1 MSAWTSVWMS
11 AVQAGIG
18 AGSDEYYIAVGM
30 ELRQQGNRL
39 RFTRH
44 MQSDLQSLRL
54 EILAQT

>member
-1 MSAWTSVWMS
+1 MS